1 MGRRKAKMNEP
12 TEGVDVPAMDA
23 EAVAEVGEST
33 EPTEVKVVDKR
44 RFARLLG
51 FGGSDDSADD
61 PPADRDESRLP
72 SYVEELKRRVEAA
85 EASSRSEVE
94 AARTRL
100 ERHFES
106 RLVTAKAE
114 MAAGMLDVL
123 DNLDRALG
131 VQGADESPLHEG
143 LIATRDLFIRKLVE
157 MGVEQVPGVG
167 EPFDPESHQAIDE
180 IEVEDPE
187 LDGRVAEVLQR
198 GFRTAERLVRPA
210 FVRVGRWH
218 GDPGR
223 STAETH

>member
-1 MGRRKAKMNEP
+1 MGRRKVKVNEP
-12 TEGVDVPAMDA
+12 TDHVEVPATDA
-23 EAVAEVGEST
+23 EPGVEDGEST
-33 EPTEVKVVDKR
+33 ATTEVKVVDKR

-51 FGGSDDSADD
+51 FGGTDDSADD
-61 PPADRDESRLP
+61 PPADRDASRLP
-72 SYVEELKRRVEAA
+72 SYVEELKRRVEAS
-85 EASSRSEVE
+85 ESSSRAEVE
-94 AARTRL
+94 AARARL

-123 DNLDRALG
+123 DNLDRALS

-143 LIATRDLFIRKLVE
+143 LVATRDLFMRKLIE
-157 MGVEQVPGVG
+157 MGVEPVSGVG

-180 IEVEDPE
+180 VEVEDPE

-198 GFRTAERLVRPA
+198 GFRTADRLVRPA

-218 GDPGR
+218 GGSDLRP
-223 STAETH
+223 